1 MSKTLGSFANLAR
14 APAQPPAPVPTDSG
28 QTDRPIVGRS
38 RGGVPATRRR
48 GTKDRVALSLY
59 LTQGEWQRLHELA
72 LAEGISLNGLMV
84 RGLNR
89 VFQEKGLQPLRE
101 L

>member
-14 APAQPPAPVPTDSG
+14 STNAPAAPTPDRPEE
-28 QTDRPIVGRS
+28 RPIVS
-38 RGGVPATRRR
+38 RARAGAPTTRRR

-59 LTQGEWQRLHELA
+59 LTQGEWQRVHELA
-72 LAEGISLNGLMV
+72 MAEGISLNGLMV
-84 RGLNR
+84 RGLNK
-89 VFQEKGLQPLRE
+89 VFQEKGLPALRD